1 MPHLERERLA
11 AFDHD
16 PFSDEERAHLR
27 ACAACRRELEA
38 MNQLVA
44 RAAVVTS
51 ASVSSAPVGT
61 LPSLTSF
68 DAIMEAMRADA
79 SMHAHPREVRVS
91 WGARA
96 RRVAAALVLVTGG
109 AVLGRVT
116 GGSGVTD
123 ATRAGLGAAM
133 ARLDE
138 APMSIASAT
147 ALLDRAQQDYQRAAL
162 WLAANDS
169 VSQSSEV
176 YRARL
181 AALDDMMAASRAA
194 LREAPQDPLLNHYF
208 LSAWAAREATLQ
220 QLGAA
225 LPVDKLVERY

>member
-1 MPHLERERLA
+1 MLWTLVTLA
-11 AFDHD
+11 LATD
-16 PFSDEERAHLR
+16 
-27 ACAACRRELEA
+27 
-38 MNQLVA
+38 
-44 RAAVVTS
+44 
-51 ASVSSAPVGT
+51 
-61 LPSLTSF
+61 
-68 DAIMEAMRADA
+68 
-79 SMHAHPREVRVS
+79 VRVPVAGEVLS
-91 WGARA
+91 ADGIGLEGTHNVTFSLIRPNDSVAWTEAQPVVFAAGGF
-96 RRVAAALVLVTGG
+96 AAALVLVTGG